1 MRRLLISL
9 HLIIFPLLF
18 IGCESP
24 ADDDAG
30 DVEAVSIIDNGTHY
44 AVTLDYASG
53 LSPRE
58 MGEAYGEA
66 ILEAAPD
73 FEADLDAYIAYL
85 SILFDYDEGMRRV
98 GELKDQLP
106 ADYREEIEGLGAAMS
121 ADVDVPG
128 DGLLSVNEVYA
139 LNLLSDIRRTCQ
151 CSGIGVFDTASG
163 EGGPLVARLL
173 DWDGGGLLSRVHAV
187 VTIRRDAGSVC
198 LIGYLGHLGA
208 ITAINDD
215 GVFAGVLDSPTGRPY
230 EVEGRR
236 SYVLDLR
243 YALESH
249 DSLDGVAAYLAD
261 DSRSYCYNHD
271 VLLAD
276 ADEVAVL
283 ENNFSG
289 WGDNMHRALRYD
301 DSALNPGVEWNH
313 DDVVAVV
320 NSFVLKGNHD
330 NHTDAPWN
338 TARWR
343 YFSQAVDEYGPTIDR
358 LELKS
363 IATGDVYNPGNCQH
377 LTVFEPQT
385 LELEVMFKP
394 GGGGGGVFETVI
406 PDF

>member
-9 HLIIFPLLF
+9 HLVIFPLLL

-24 ADDDAG
+24 ADDDGG
-30 DVEAVSIIDNGTHY
+30 DVEAVSITDNGTHY

-58 MGEAYGEA
+58 MGEAYGAA
-66 ILEAAPD
+66 ILEAAPN

-85 SILFDYDEGMRRV
+85 SLQFDYDEGMRRV
-98 GELKDQLP
+98 GELKDQIP

-121 ADVDVPG
+121 ADADVPG
-128 DGLLSVNEVYA
+128 DGLLSPNEVYA

-151 CSGIGVFDTASG
+151 CSGLGVYGSASD

-173 DWDGGGLLSRVHAV
+173 DWDGGGLLSRFHAV
-187 VTIRRDAGSVC
+187 VTIRKDVGSVC

-208 ITAINDD
+208 ITAVDDD

-243 YALESH
+243 YALETC
-249 DSLDGVAAYLAD
+249 DNLDDVAAHLAD
-261 DSRSYCYNHD
+261 GSRDYCYNHNI
-271 VLLAD
+271 LLAD
-276 ADEVAVL
+276 TDGVAVL

-301 DSALNPGVEWNH
+301 DSALNAGVEWNH
-313 DDVVAVV
+313 DDATAVV

-338 TARWR
+338 TVRWQ
-343 YFSQAVDEYGPTIDR
+343 YFSQAIDDNGPTIDR

-394 GGGGGGVFETVI
+394 VGGGGGVFETI
-406 PDF
+406 TPDF